1 MAHQMTISVENPS
14 VLRTLRSLFKSMDG
28 EHYTTAACQKEDCG
42 KDGRA

>member
-28 EHYTTAACQKEDCG
+28 VSIVPQPRIRKNCC
-42 KDGRA
+42 